1 MAKCPAITRSG
12 ESCRGFVRPG
22 DEFCVAHDPDRAEE
36 RKAAASK
43 AGRSK
48 TTAEFREVKA
58 QLRQLANDVLSGRV
72 DKGRASVVAQ
82 VLGVWCKVTEAEVR
96 TREFQEIQL
105 PEFEEVVR
113 RVEAIEELQALRGG
127 NGWAG

>member
-12 ESCRGFVRPG
+12 ESCREFVRPG
-22 DEFCVAHDPDRAEE
+22 DELCVAHDPDRAEE

-58 QLRQLANDVLSGRV
+58 QLRQLANDVLAHKVNRA
-72 DKGRASVVAQ
+72 DASVVAQ
-82 VLGVWCKVTEAEVR
+82 VLGVWCKAAEAEVR
-96 TREFQEIQL
+96 LRQFEEIEL
-105 PEFEEVVR
+105 PEFTEVVSR
-113 RVEAIEELQALRGG
+113 LEQLEELQSLSQG
-127 NGWAG
+127 NGWSG

>member
-12 ESCRGFVRPG
+12 QSCRGFVRPG

-36 RKAAASK
+36 RRAAASK
-43 AGRSK
+43 AGRSR

-82 VLGVWCKVTEAEVR
+82 ILGVWCKTAEAEVR
-96 TREFQEIQL
+96 LREFEEIQL
-105 PEFEEVVR
+105 PEFKEVVVR
-113 RVEAIEELQALRGG
+113 LEHLEELQSLSRG
-127 NGWAG
+127 NGWSG